1 MVNLKQEIN
10 NIKDLLQN
18 IQELKQIQMNIE
30 HIQELKDTLQ
40 LQANMVSLFLLRKY
54 ILNEAIVGP
63 MLVRKLI
70 RKFYPLTDNRKSVPY
85 CFFLQGFCCT

>member
-18 IQELKQIQMNIE
+18 IQELKRIQMNIE

-40 LQANMVSLFLLRKY
+40 LQTNMVSIKGVIALLMKRFLIEREQ
-54 ILNEAIVGP
+54 NS
-63 MLVRKLI
+63 
-70 RKFYPLTDNRKSVPY
+70 F
-85 CFFLQGFCCT
+85 